1 MHRKKHIPNRL
12 SQGELVSSIAV
23 QMFGGKANSE
33 RWFKTP
39 LAQFEGRTPEQM
51 LTTEIGARQVELL
64 LTRMVSAVA
73 A

>member
-1 MHRKKHIPNRL
+1 
-12 SQGELVSSIAV
+12 
-23 QMFGGKANSE
+23 MFGGKANSE